1 MEVLFCDSAKGSAP
15 YNQDICGSSGT
26 IYWVM
31 DGATALYGSRFT
43 NDDVH
48 YAMTALNQELREVDT
63 TLPLNIV
70 LRSAIQMASQR
81 ITAAYPDFFAAD
93 PWRLPTFA
101 LCLCSITPASTNQS
115 LLRYAILG
123 DCFIDICPPAGTLQT
138 YSDARF
144 AQISQQ
150 NKERIAALDK
160 SSPHYQSSA
169 LAIYQDARKTLN
181 TPGGYWIGSFDERG
195 LNYMITG
202 EVSLRPGTHIAL
214 YSDGVMKDITGDSLF
229 DYYGGQVAPVLAHL
243 TERITHGGGGAQ
255 EVLKKQDD
263 ASAIVLRVEP
273 SSHG

>member
-15 YNQDICGSSGT
+15 YNQDICGSNST
-26 IYWVM
+26 ICWVM
-31 DGATALYGSRFT
+31 DGATALYDSRFT

-48 YAMTALNQELREVDT
+48 YAVTTLNQELREVDT
-63 TLPLNIV
+63 TLPLNTI
-70 LRSAIQMASQR
+70 LQSAIQLASQR

-93 PWRLPTFA
+93 PWQLPTFA

-123 DCFIDICPPAGTLQT
+123 DCFIDICPPAGTPQT

-160 SSPHYQSSA
+160 NSPHYQSSV
-169 LAIYQDARKTLN
+169 LAIYQDAHKTLN

-195 LNYMITG
+195 LDHMITG
-202 EVSLRPGTHIAL
+202 EASVQPGTHIAL
-214 YSDGVMKDITGDSLF
+214 YSDGVVKDITGDSLF

-243 TERITHGGGGAQ
+243 TERITHGGSGAQ
-255 EVLKKQDD
+255 EALKKQDD
-263 ASAIVLRVEP
+263 ASAIVLRAEP

>member
-1 MEVLFCDSAKGSAP
+1 MEILFCDSAKGSAS
-15 YNQDICGSSGT
+15 YNQDIYGSNGT

-31 DGATALYGSRFT
+31 DGATALYDSRFT

-48 YAMTALNQELREVDT
+48 YAVTVLNQALHEVDT
-63 TLPLNIV
+63 TLPLNTI
-70 LRSAIQMASQR
+70 LRSAIQIASQR
-81 ITAAYPDFFAAD
+81 ITAVYPDFFTAD
-93 PWRLPTFA
+93 PWQLPTFA
-101 LCLCSITPASTNQS
+101 LCLCSITPASNNQS

-123 DCFIDICPPAGTLQT
+123 DCFIDICPPTGAVQT

-144 AQISQQ
+144 AQISQR

-160 SSPHYQSSA
+160 NSPHYQSSA
-169 LAIYQDARKTLN
+169 LAIYQDARKMLN
-181 TPGGYWIGSFDERG
+181 TPGGYWIGSFDGRG
-195 LNYMITG
+195 LDHMITG
-202 EVSLRPGTHIAL
+202 EVSLHPGTHIAL

-243 TERITHGGGGAQ
+243 TERITHGGSGAQ